1 MSVSIKI
8 YFFWLIGVILWNF
21 GFPGA
26 KPIADVSIAIILSM
40 ITYQLSRVFQ

>member
-1 MSVSIKI
+1 MTVAIKI
-8 YFFWLIGVILWNF
+8 YIFWLIGVILWNF

-40 ITYQLSRVFQ
+40 ITYQLNRVFQ

>member
-1 MSVSIKI
+1 MSVSLKI
-8 YFFWLIGVILWNF
+8 YFLWLIGVILWNF

-40 ITYQLSRVFQ
+40 ITYQLNRVFQ

>member
-8 YFFWLIGVILWNF
+8 YFLWLIGVILWNF

-40 ITYQLSRVFQ
+40 ITYQLNRVFQ

>member
-40 ITYQLSRVFQ
+40 ITYQLNRVFQ

>member
-1 MSVSIKI
+1 MSVSLKI

-40 ITYQLSRVFQ
+40 ITYQLNRVFQ

>member
-1 MSVSIKI
+1 M
-8 YFFWLIGVILWNF
+8 WLIGVILWNF

-40 ITYQLSRVFQ
+40 ITYQLNRVFQ